1 MYLFVPYGNGSAVYD
16 HPATDDPAPK
26 SDGLGPPINMR
37 CRSQPCSSRD
47 GPSKADLHTI
57 FGTPP
62 EIRTQTLPGL
72 NRTPLP
78 LG

>member
-1 MYLFVPYGNGSAVYD
+1 MYLFIPYGNDSAVYD

-26 SDGLGPPINMR
+26 SDGLGPPIK
-37 CRSQPCSSRD
+37 SRVPNHD
-47 GPSKADLHTI
+47 VTHNPAQ